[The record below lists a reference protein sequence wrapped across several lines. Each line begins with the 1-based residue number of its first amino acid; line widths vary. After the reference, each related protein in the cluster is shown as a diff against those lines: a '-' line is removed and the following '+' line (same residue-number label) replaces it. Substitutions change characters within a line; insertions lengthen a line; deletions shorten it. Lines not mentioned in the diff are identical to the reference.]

1 MADRPRPNEDLTRR
15 NAQPENGSFGVDLR
29 RCIGCHACSVACK
42 TAHDVINAYEVGR
55 IFVGLTGASIKLK
68 GIVAHLQKRWP
79 VLRSLS
85 LRDGKALDDV
95 WASSSSGE
103 RCRYEGPRN
112 SAGQKEGA
120 AGVGFM
126 MDLDDETEWIKAFS
140 EKIDALK
147 LPGNALD
154 MLIDDLGGFN
164 KIAEMSGRSER
175 LVRNYKGEFYTQKR
189 SEANQVSMH
198 EQNLFEREEFQSG
211 EKLVAIIS
219 DAASSG
225 ISLHAEQNAR
235 VKNRRRRVHITLEL
249 PWSADKTLQQMGRSH
264 RANQASAPEYKLLV
278 SPLGG
283 ERRFCAAVV
292 KRLQSLGALT
302 QGDRRAT
309 GVSKSWAC
317 FDVDTREGT
326 SAILDLYHHS
336 NWMMKELLQIQGAN
350 KERPLVT
357 PPPLPA
363 SEREALARVALE
375 SGGAD
380 FLRAPKGWDDEL
392 YGGGVEAVSAK
403 IHMLHGAPLWLS
415 LVGIAVAS
423 YEGAGSARKAV
434 VPKFLNRILGLEV
447 SRQQKL
453 FDYFARTLERMIR
466 AAKRDGKYA
475 QGIQTVDG
483 RSVEFERPAKAL
495 HVTTPS
501 PFPIECHTVVADVG
515 MDFET
520 AQKMLEETRSA
531 GKATA
536 IDIDGDDDGGG
547 STALVPKRDSD
558 GEGWISTGRVT
569 NVSNNNQGFV
579 PPPARPGQRFGD
591 RDGFRLIKAKYAKGD
606 GDGICLIIE
615 SGESSMRGLSV
626 KTDRFQVYFPG
637 ECQDQYYWSQLKN
650 KTEALDDSR
659 AKRLWDAG
667 FRNRS
672 KDQKSYLLT
681 GPVLHVVPQLVQ
693 AQCRCMVK
701 NPVRVEVARA
711 DEKDEEGKRSGDTL
725 LGVLLDYEYAEEI
738 VRHIEEKANQDDEER
753 ANALI
758 DEINAR
764 DRDKEQR
771 QAHAKSVAGKERA
784 KKRAKKA

>member
-1 MADRPRPNEDLTRR
+1 
-15 NAQPENGSFGVDLR
+15 
-29 RCIGCHACSVACK
+29 
-42 TAHDVINAYEVGR
+42 
-55 IFVGLTGASIKLK
+55 
-68 GIVAHLQKRWP
+68 
-79 VLRSLS
+79 
-85 LRDGKALDDV
+85 
-95 WASSSSGE
+95 
-103 RCRYEGPRN
+103 
-112 SAGQKEGA
+112 
-120 AGVGFM
+120 
-126 MDLDDETEWIKAFS
+126 
-140 EKIDALK
+140 
-147 LPGNALD
+147 
-154 MLIDDLGGFN
+154 
-164 KIAEMSGRSER
+164 
-175 LVRNYKGEFYTQKR
+175 
-189 SEANQVSMH
+189 MH
-198 EQNLFEREEFQSG
+198 EQNLFEMEEFQSG

-317 FDVDTREGT
+317 FDVDTRQGT
-326 SAILDLYHHS
+326 DAILDLYHHS
-336 NWMMKELLQIQGAN
+336 NWMVRELVGLEKAN
-350 KERPLVT
+350 PNRPLVA
-357 PPPLPA
+357 PPKLPA
-363 SEREALARVALE
+363 TECEALARVALE

-392 YGGGVEAVSAK
+392 YGGGVDALAGK
-403 IHMLHGAPLWLS
+403 IHKLHAAPQWLS

-520 AQKMLEETRSA
+520 APKMLEDTRSA

-591 RDGFRLIKAKYAKGD
+591 RDGFRLIKAKYNRGDKGSE
-606 GDGICLIIE
+606 GICLIIE

-637 ECQDQYYWSQLKN
+637 DCQDQYYWSQLRGR
-650 KTEALDDSR
+650 TEALDDSR

-738 VRHIEEKANQDDEER
+738 VRHIEDKANQDDEER

-784 KKRAKKA
+784 KKERSKKKTRLK